1 MVKLSLT
8 LALALVAAAP
18 ARGGVDVLVG
28 RYDLRGGGANLRET
42 VLNTANVNPGRFG
55 KLFSYEVE
63 GAVYAQPLIVS
74 GLPVRGRVRNV
85 LYVATTNGL
94 VYALDADDP
103 GPDGGL
109 LWQVRLTDRG
119 ALPAPSVKT
128 AQTVQGNIGI
138 LSTPFIDRGRGII
151 YVVAR
156 SLGPDGFRQ
165 RLHALDFVTG
175 SERPPSPVDIAPAA
189 IVRDGLTF
197 KFDPAVPS
205 NRAGLT
211 MSGASLVVA
220 WAGLDDDHGWV
231 MSFDADTLQRTGIFC
246 TSCARSVP
254 TTNPLDCSEPQKQ
267 KNEGRVPPWPWLIG
281 AGIWQSGRPPVVDAQ
296 GHVYVFA
303 GNGWTH
309 GCIGKRAWYF
319 IACEE
324 GQTFQVPLVLPGT
337 AVVLP
342 FSVRPQPKPPGYYGE
357 SLVRLDPRNGLAL
370 VGSWTPAN
378 WCWLDHQDFDLGG
391 SGPAL
396 IDFGL
401 AGGAVRTFAV
411 GGGKEGRLYSI
422 DTEAVTHPDG
432 VEGFSM
438 QALHGNFDVVRDAP
452 TTSCPGG
459 STPAQRLS
467 PHHIMGGPVI
477 WPRARAGAVSVFV
490 SEESDCV
497 RGFALAPPGTTPSQ
511 LIDLIQRQPI
521 TATAQVIEGHPGAIL
536 TLSADG
542 DTAGTGILWMTYGLN
557 PPQED
562 ATFDTRRG
570 QLAAYDAENLSRQLW
585 HSDMAA
591 GQRDALGYFA
601 KFNPP
606 TVANGKVY
614 AASFPPPEPYK
625 TVLMEDKR
633 EHTYTARNNIG
644 YVVVYGLG
652 PPAKAPVRSFAAEA
666 LQAIL
671 APLLE
676 E

>member
-1 MVKLSLT
+1 MFKLSFA
-8 LALALVAAAP
+8 LALALVAATP
-18 ARGGVDVLVG
+18 VHGGVDVLVG
-28 RYDLRGGGANLRET
+28 RYDLRGSGANLRET

-55 KLFSYEVE
+55 KLYSYEVE

-74 GLPVRGRVRNV
+74 DLPVRGRVRNV
-85 LYVATTNGL
+85 LYVATTNNL

-103 GPDGGL
+103 GSDGGL
-109 LWQVRLTDRG
+109 LWQVRLTDHG

-128 AQTVQGNIGI
+128 ALTVQGNIGI
-138 LSTPFIDRGRGII
+138 LSTPFIDRARGII

-165 RLHALDFVTG
+165 RLHALDIATG
-175 SERPPSPVDIAPAA
+175 SERPRSPVDIAPAA

-197 KFDPAVPS
+197 NFDPAVAS

-211 MSGASLVVA
+211 MSGASLVVV

-231 MSFDADTLQRTGIFC
+231 MSFNADTLQRTGIFC

-254 TTNPLDCSEPQKQ
+254 TTRPLDCAEPPK
-267 KNEGRVPPWPWLIG
+267 PWLIG

-296 GHVYVFA
+296 GHVYAFA

-309 GCIGKRAWYF
+309 GCIGRTAWYST
-319 IACEE
+319 ACE
-324 GQTFQVPLVLPGT
+324 
-337 AVVLP
+337 AA
-342 FSVRPQPKPPGYYGE
+342 QPKPSGYYGE

-370 VGSWTPAN
+370 VGSWTPAD
-378 WCWLDHQDFDLGG
+378 WCRLDLGDHDLGG

-401 AGGAVRTFAV
+401 PGGARTFAV
-411 GGGKEGRLYSI
+411 GGGKDGRLYSI
-422 DTEAVTHPDG
+422 DTGAVTHPDG
-432 VEGFSM
+432 VEGLSM
-438 QALHGNFDVVRDAP
+438 QALHGNFDVVRDALA
-452 TTSCPGG
+452 TSCPA
-459 STPAQRLS
+459 STPAQRAS

-497 RGFALAPPGTTPSQ
+497 RGFALASPGTAPSQ
-511 LIDLIQRQPI
+511 LVDLVRREPV
-521 TATAQVIEGHPGAIL
+521 TTTTQVIEGHPAAIL

-542 DTAGTGILWMTYGLN
+542 DTAGTGILWMTYALN
-557 PPQED
+557 PPNET

-585 HSDMAA
+585 NSDMAA
-591 GQRDALGYFA
+591 GQRDAVGYFA
-601 KFNPP
+601 KFDPP

-625 TVLMEDKR
+625 TSGG
-633 EHTYTARNNIG
+633 HTYTAPNNIG
-644 YVVVYGLG
+644 YVVVYGLD
-652 PPAKAPVRSFAAEA
+652 PPAKPTVRSFAAEA